1 MRLGLTNNPMTG
13 KLYTSEV
20 WLRKRYLMDKK
31 SPEEIAKECGA
42 SVETIYVYLAK
53 ERFSITD
60 DWNVQVTFIVIDKYN
75 LVYPYQV
82 SSETLVKWTDSFSEV
97 VQKIKWHYENK
108 RYDLPYELALGNI
121 KL

>member
-1 MRLGLTNNPMTG
+1 MPMTMRFLSVRLTNNLMSG

-53 ERFSITD
+53 F
-60 DWNVQVTFIVIDKYN
+60 N
-75 LVYPYQV
+75 LRK
-82 SSETLVKWTDSFSEV
+82 S
-97 VQKIKWHYENK
+97 
-108 RYDLPYELALGNI
+108 RR
-121 KL
+121 